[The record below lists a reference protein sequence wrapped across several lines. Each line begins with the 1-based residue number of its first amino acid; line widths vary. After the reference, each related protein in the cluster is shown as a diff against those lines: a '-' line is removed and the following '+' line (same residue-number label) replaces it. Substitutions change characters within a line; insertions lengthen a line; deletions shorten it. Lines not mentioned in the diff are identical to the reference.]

1 MKVYYNHRIS
11 AICRKKFPE
20 KLQKLSCGDLAGN
33 HASFDEKEPC
43 YGCAVICR
51 GTGKRGEKH
60 EPFRHRRYD
69 RTGCGLAAGTAMYA
83 ATNMTTARQ
92 RRKMKKAAN
101 RAMKNVEGIVS
112 DMAYIMKP

>member
-1 MKVYYNHRIS
+1 MAIRQGTMQVLMKKSHAMVVPSS
-11 AICRKKFPE
+11 AAAQENEVKSMNR
-20 KLQKLSCGDLAGN
+20 SATGVMTGLA
-33 HASFDEKEPC
+33 
-43 YGCAVICR
+43 V
-51 GTGKRGEKH
+51 
-60 EPFRHRRYD
+60 
-69 RTGCGLAAGTAMYA
+69 GLAAGTAMYA

>member
-1 MKVYYNHRIS
+1 MQVLMKKSHAMVVPSS
-11 AICRKKFPE
+11 AAAQENEVKSMNR
-20 KLQKLSCGDLAGN
+20 SA
-33 HASFDEKEPC
+33 
-43 YGCAVICR
+43 
-51 GTGKRGEKH
+51 TGVM
-60 EPFRHRRYD
+60 
-69 RTGCGLAAGTAMYA
+69 TGLAAGTAMYA

>member
-1 MKVYYNHRIS
+1 MT
-11 AICRKKFPE
+11 
-20 KLQKLSCGDLAGN
+20 GLA
-33 HASFDEKEPC
+33 
-43 YGCAVICR
+43 V
-51 GTGKRGEKH
+51 
-60 EPFRHRRYD
+60 
-69 RTGCGLAAGTAMYA
+69 GLAACTAMYA

>member
-1 MKVYYNHRIS
+1 MKVYYNHIIS

-20 KLQKLSCGDLAGN
+20 KHLKLSCGNPAGS
-33 HASFDEKEPC
+33 HASFDEKGPC

-69 RTGCGLAAGTAMYA
+69 RTAMYA
-83 ATNMTTARQ
+83 ATNMTTVRQ

>member
-1 MKVYYNHRIS
+1 MQVLMKKSHAMVVPSS
-11 AICRKKFPE
+11 AAAQE
-20 KLQKLSCGDLAGN
+20 N
-33 HASFDEKEPC
+33 
-43 YGCAVICR
+43 
-51 GTGKRGEKH
+51 RGEKH

>member
-1 MKVYYNHRIS
+1 MVVPSS
-11 AICRKKFPE
+11 AAAQENEVKSMNR
-20 KLQKLSCGDLAGN
+20 SA
-33 HASFDEKEPC
+33 
-43 YGCAVICR
+43 
-51 GTGKRGEKH
+51 TGVM
-60 EPFRHRRYD
+60 
-69 RTGCGLAAGTAMYA
+69 TAMYA